1 MTRFPK
7 FAKVAFLL
15 IVMAAFVAVST
26 LALAA
31 DDEMVAFNTKS
42 HKYHCL
48 SCQYAVKCTQNC
60 IQIKRSDAIARG
72 GVPCKVCGG
81 SCKAKPSNTT
91 SATPQV
97 SEGAPHV
104 GALGKAGDGTAVNFG
119 GAV

>member
-15 IVMAAFVAVST
+15 CVMAAFVAVST
-26 LALAA
+26 LALAG

-72 GVPCKVCGG
+72 GVTFKASGG
-81 SCKAKPSNTT
+81 PFKGTSSNTT
-91 SATPQV
+91 AAIAQRFWR
-97 SEGAPHV
+97 APPVVAV
-104 GALGKAGDGTAVNFG
+104 GNSGDDTAGD
-119 GAV
+119 

>member
-15 IVMAAFVAVST
+15 CVMAAFVAVST

-72 GVPCKVCGG
+72 GGPCKVCGG
-81 SCKAKPSNTT
+81 PFKAEPSH
-91 SATPQV
+91 TPSGTPPV
-97 SEGAPHV
+97 SSTAPHAC
-104 GALGKAGDGTAVNFG
+104 ALR
-119 GAV
+119 

>member
-1 MTRFPK
+1 MSRCPRL
-7 FAKVAFLL
+7 AKAALLL
-15 IVMAAFVAVST
+15 IVMVTFVAVST

-81 SCKAKPSNTT
+81 SCKAKPSSTT

-97 SEGAPHV
+97 SEAAPHV
-104 GALGKAGDGTAVNFG
+104 GAFENAGDGTAIDFG

>member
-15 IVMAAFVAVST
+15 CVMAAFVAVST
-26 LALAA
+26 LALAG

-72 GVPCKVCGG
+72 GGPGKVCGG
-81 SCKAKPSNTT
+81 SLQGEALHTTAAKP
-91 SATPQV
+91 PRIL
-97 SEGAPHV
+97 EGPPV
-104 GALGKAGDGTAVNFG
+104 GGVGKCGG
-119 GAV
+119 GAAVR